1 MTQNKKSSMQAELCR
16 RLAPHKLLSPN
27 TLSVEVCGE
36 EAGDQAAINIP
47 RASSPLSPVRG
58 ISYPPLSPKSLKRGF
73 AIQTPPRNPPL
84 VKSRHTEVAPP
95 PPLPPNITVIPDQCP
110 APAPAP
116 APSHAQPEPSPA
128 PDTEQ
133 EQRMKRG
140 GRFERPADSRRY
152 HTAGTIEDLKV
163 GPE

>member
-1 MTQNKKSSMQAELCR
+1 MCR

-73 AIQTPPRNPPL
+73 AIQTPPRTPPL

-110 APAPAP
+110 APA
-116 APSHAQPEPSPA
+116 PA

>member
-1 MTQNKKSSMQAELCR
+1 M
-16 RLAPHKLLSPN
+16 
-27 TLSVEVCGE
+27 EVCGE

-116 APSHAQPEPSPA
+116 
-128 PDTEQ
+128 DTEQ

-163 GPE
+163 GPESSCLKFYNHGEGPYQGS

>member
-1 MTQNKKSSMQAELCR
+1 M
-16 RLAPHKLLSPN
+16 
-27 TLSVEVCGE
+27 EVCGE
-36 EAGDQAAINIP
+36 EAGDQATIPLP

-116 APSHAQPEPSPA
+116 
-128 PDTEQ
+128 DTEQ

>member
-1 MTQNKKSSMQAELCR
+1 M
-16 RLAPHKLLSPN
+16 
-27 TLSVEVCGE
+27 EVCGE
-36 EAGDQAAINIP
+36 EGDQAAISIP

-110 APAPAP
+110 GPAPAP
-116 APSHAQPEPSPA
+116 APA

>member
-1 MTQNKKSSMQAELCR
+1 MCR

-95 PPLPPNITVIPDQCP
+95 PPLPPNITVISDQCP
-110 APAPAP
+110 A
-116 APSHAQPEPSPA
+116 PA